1 MAMSDS
7 NDLNEAMGADPAA
20 ETPEPAKKPASRPQ
34 KIKATRRGKTGDDN
48 PAAKP
53 RDRAGNVT
61 TLASGDKC
69 PKCDHGYIKVVR
81 TEVKRSKNARVRIWG
96 CGDRK
101 CGLTV
106 RAEATPISISR
117 TREKVKVP
125 QIGSNWWEDD
135 TEI

>member
-1 MAMSDS
+1 MSGHE
-7 NDLNEAMGADPAA
+7 NDLNEAMGGGTADETSEPAA
-20 ETPEPAKKPASRPQ
+20 TSAGKPQ
-34 KIKATRRGKTGDDN
+34 KIKATRRGKVGDEN

-53 RDRAGNVT
+53 RDRAGNAT
-61 TLASGDKC
+61 QLQSGDKC
-69 PKCDHGYIKVVR
+69 PKCAHGYIKVVR

-96 CGDRK
+96 CGVRK

-106 RAEATPISISR
+106 RVEATPISIAR
-117 TREKVKVP
+117 TREKVSVP